1 MLSLIARLINLEIA
15 QIPENP
21 DVENRRDLLFLDI
34 QSTLTILE
42 MLFLG
47 EPSTSNIE
55 GHHGEPPQNVQA

>member
-1 MLSLIARLINLEIA
+1 MLSLIARLINLDIE
-15 QIPENP
+15 QTPENP

-47 EPSTSNIE
+47 
-55 GHHGEPPQNVQA
+55 